1 MTSIISISKKISVE
15 SKYLDMN
22 INENILTKLK
32 EFFKNECTKDDGYYL
47 DIIKVKKI
55 IDNYISSNC
64 ENIFEIEFE
73 AEILKPEAGK
83 IFEGE
88 VCMIF
93 SGGIFV
99 NIKNK
104 LKVLIPISTLNN
116 YEFDQTKNM
125 FINKNNKNEI
135 KQSTILSVLISGTKY
150 TKRNFSCFG
159 TLVEK

>member
-1 MTSIISISKKISVE
+1 MDVVNITKKISIE
-15 SKYLDMN
+15 SEYLNQN
-22 INENILTKLK
+22 IKENILQKLK
-32 EFFKNECTKDDGYYL
+32 ENLKNECTKENGYYINIL
-47 DIIKVKKI
+47 KINKIK
-55 IDNYISSNC
+55 DNYISSNC
-64 ENIFEIEFE
+64 ENIFEIEFQ
-73 AEILKPEAGK
+73 AEILKPEYGK

-104 LKVLIPISTLNN
+104 LKVLIPFSSLITH
-116 YEFDQTKNM
+116 EFDTQKNS
-125 FINKNNKNEI
+125 FKHKKNKDEI
-135 KQSTILSVLISGTKY
+135 KQGNTLFVLISGTKY

>member
-1 MTSIISISKKISVE
+1 MSVISIIKKISIDSE
-15 SKYLDMN
+15 YLNKD
-22 INENILTKLK
+22 INENILKKLR
-32 EFFKNECTKDDGYYL
+32 EIFKDECTKENGYYL
-47 DIIKVKKI
+47 DILSIKKI
-55 IDNYISSNC
+55 LDNYISSNC

-73 AEILKPEAGK
+73 AETLKPEPGK
-83 IFEGE
+83 SFKGE

-104 LKVLIPISTLNN
+104 LKVLIPFSTLNL
-116 YEFDQTKNM
+116 YDFDQQKNC
-125 FINKNNKNEI
+125 FINKKSKNEI
-135 KQSTILSVLISGTKY
+135 KQGTVLDVLISGTKY

>member
-1 MTSIISISKKISVE
+1 MSIINITKKISIE
-15 SKYLDMN
+15 SEYLN
-22 INENILTKLK
+22 KNLCENILKKLK
-32 EFFKNECTKDDGYYL
+32 EIFKNECTKDNGYYL
-47 DIIKVKKI
+47 DILSVKKI

-73 AEILKPEAGK
+73 AEVLKPEAGK
-83 IFEGE
+83 TFEGE
-88 VCMIF
+88 LCMIF
-93 SGGIFV
+93 SGGIFI

-116 YEFDQTKNM
+116 FDFEQSKNC
-125 FINKNNKNEI
+125 FINKNNKDEI
-135 KQSTILSVLISGTKY
+135 KQSSVLSVLITGTKY